1 MWKTIENNS
10 DVSEFME
17 KVCRFHDSCIK
28 ETSYISGAYVNADRS
43 MHPLNDRRILR
54 VLIQRQSES
63 DPVTELEFSGLKC
76 LKLFPVDECYTCEIS
91 DSSMIIK
98 DGCVCWGDCDSLQE
112 FDFDSCDGVF
122 VCAEKLRWRSVE
134 NQLGEKEFYRS
145 EV

>member
-28 ETSYISGAYVNADRS
+28 EISYISGAYVNADRS

-63 DPVTELEFSGLKC
+63 DPVTELEFSSPKS
-76 LKLFPVDECYTCEIS
+76 KLLYS
-91 DSSMIIK
+91 
-98 DGCVCWGDCDSLQE
+98 
-112 FDFDSCDGVF
+112 
-122 VCAEKLRWRSVE
+122 
-134 NQLGEKEFYRS
+134 
-145 EV
+145 